1 MQAGKLRH
9 SIVIQEPTESN
20 VGGVNTVTW
29 DAYATVRAGVMPKRG
44 GEYWAAKQVQEKE
57 PMIFIIRY
65 CSGIT
70 RKMRVLY
77 NDKYYDIQDVMN
89 IGRRNRWIHLIT
101 TAYETQG

>member
-1 MQAGKLRH
+1 MKAGNLRH
-9 SIVIQEPTESN
+9 KIVIQEPTETN
-20 VGGVNTVTW
+20 TGGDVITTW
-29 DAYATVRAGVMPKRG
+29 ATYATVHAEVMPDRG

-57 PMIFIIRY
+57 PIIFIIRY

-77 NDKYYDIQDVMN
+77 NDKYYDIQDIMN
-89 IGRRNRWIHLIT
+89 IGRRNREIHLIT